1 MNYLI
6 YSVEDDKNISHLINV
21 ALTKQGY
28 AVESFYDGESFLK
41 WFNEQKPN
49 LILLD
54 MMLPNIQGDEILKA
68 IRDNDENDDIQIII
82 VSANRMVMDKVDG
95 LDLGADDYIEKP
107 FDILE
112 LMSRVNSKARRF
124 FKKQRIVRGNLILD
138 IKKHE
143 FYKDDVLIELTNKEF
158 EIIELLMKKN
168 GEVVSREE
176 LFNRIWGNDVL
187 ESRTIDMH
195 IKALRQK
202 INDTDGSIIKSVY
215 GIGYKIELWNEKYY
229 G

>member
-6 YSVEDDKNISHLINV
+6 YSVEDDKNIAHLLKV

-28 AVESFYDGESFLK
+28 TVESFYDGESFIER
-41 WFNEQKPN
+41 FHQQKPN

-54 MMLPNIQGDEILKA
+54 MMLPNIQGDEILKM
-68 IRDNDENDDIQIII
+68 IRDDDENDDIQIII

-124 FKKQRIVRGNLILD
+124 YKKQRLVKGNFILD
-138 IKKHE
+138 AKKHE
-143 FYKDDVLIELTNKEF
+143 FYKDNELVELTNKEF
-158 EIIELLMKKN
+158 QIIELLMKKN
-168 GEVVSREE
+168 GEVVSRDE
-176 LFNRIWGNDVL
+176 LFNKIWGNGIL

-195 IKALRQK
+195 VKSLRSK
-202 INDTDGSIIKSVY
+202 INDEDGTIIKSVY
-215 GIGYKIELWNEKYY
+215 GIGYKIEL
-229 G
+229 

>member
-21 ALTKQGY
+21 ALSKQGY
-28 AVESFYDGESFLK
+28 VVESFYDGVTFLK
-41 WFNEQKPN
+41 RFNEQKPN

-54 MMLPNIQGDEILKA
+54 MMLPNIQGGEILKT
-68 IRDNDENDDIQIII
+68 IRDNEENDDIQIII

-158 EIIELLMKKN
+158 EVIELLMMKN

-195 IKALRQK
+195 IKSLRQK
-202 INDTDGSIIKSVY
+202 INDTEGRIIKSVY
-215 GIGYKIELWNEKYY
+215 GIGYKIEL
-229 G
+229 

>member
-21 ALTKQGY
+21 ALSKQGY
-28 AVESFYDGESFLK
+28 VVESFYDGETFLK
-41 WFNEQKPN
+41 RFNEQKPN

-54 MMLPNIQGDEILKA
+54 MMLPNIQGGEILKT

-138 IKKHE
+138 IKKHD
-143 FYKDDVLIELTNKEF
+143 FYKDDVSIELTNKEF
-158 EIIELLMKKN
+158 EVIELLMKKN

-176 LFNRIWGNDVL
+176 LFNCIWGNDVL

-195 IKALRQK
+195 IKSLRQK
-202 INDTDGSIIKSVY
+202 INDTEGRIIKSVY
-215 GIGYKIELWNEKYY
+215 GIGYKIEL
-229 G
+229 

>member
-1 MNYLI
+1 MNYII
-6 YSVEDDKNISHLINV
+6 YSIEDDKNIAHLINV
-21 ALTKQGY
+21 ALSKQGY
-28 AVESFYDGESFLK
+28 TIESFCDGESFFK
-41 WFNEQKPN
+41 RFNEQKPN

-54 MMLPNIQGDEILKA
+54 MMLPSIQGGDILKE
-68 IRDNDENDDIQIII
+68 IRKDDHNDDIQIII

-124 FKKQRIVRGNLILD
+124 FKKQKIVRGDLILD
-138 IKKHE
+138 VKKHE
-143 FYKDDVLIELTNKEF
+143 FYKNDVLIELTNKEF
-158 EIIELLMKKN
+158 EIMELLMKKN

-176 LFNRIWGNDVL
+176 LFNHIWGNDVL

-195 IKALRQK
+195 IKSLRQK
-202 INDTDGSIIKSVY
+202 ISDNDGSIIKSIY
-215 GIGYKIELWNEKYY
+215 GIGYKIEL
-229 G
+229 

>member
-21 ALTKQGY
+21 ALSKQGY
-28 AVESFYDGESFLK
+28 VVESFYDGESFLRR
-41 WFNEQKPN
+41 FNEQKPN

-54 MMLPNIQGDEILKA
+54 MMLPNIQGGEILKA
-68 IRDNDENDDIQIII
+68 IRDNEENDDIQIII

-176 LFNRIWGNDVL
+176 LFTSIWGNDVL

-202 INDTDGSIIKSVY
+202 IKDTDGSIIKSVY
-215 GIGYKIELWNEKYY
+215 GIGYKIEL
-229 G
+229 

>member
-28 AVESFYDGESFLK
+28 VVESFYDGESFFK
-41 WFNEQKPN
+41 RFNEQKPN

-54 MMLPNIQGDEILKA
+54 MMLPNIQGSEILKT
-68 IRDNDENDDIQIII
+68 IREHEDNDDIQIII

-107 FDILE
+107 FEILE

-124 FKKQRIVRGNLILD
+124 FKSTRIVRGNLILD
-138 IKKHE
+138 SKKHE
-143 FYKDDVLIELTNKEF
+143 FYKDNTLIELTNKEF
-158 EIIELLMKKN
+158 EIMELLMKKN
-168 GEVVSREE
+168 GEVISREE
-176 LFNRIWGNDVL
+176 LFRHIWGNDDI

-195 IKALRQK
+195 IKSLRKK
-202 INDTDGSIIKSVY
+202 INDTDGDIIKSVY
-215 GIGYKIELWNEKYY
+215 GIGYKIEL
-229 G
+229 

>member
-1 MNYLI
+1 MNYII

-21 ALTKQGY
+21 ALSKQGY
-28 AVESFYDGESFLK
+28 VVESFHDGESFLK
-41 WFNEQKPN
+41 RFNEQKPN

-54 MMLPNIQGDEILKA
+54 MMLPNIQGGELLKI
-68 IRDNDENDDIQIII
+68 IRDNEENDDIQIII

-124 FKKQRIVRGNLILD
+124 FKKQKLVRGNLILD
-138 IKKHE
+138 VKKHE
-143 FYKDDVLIELTNKEF
+143 FYKDNQLIELTNKEF
-158 EIIELLMKKN
+158 EIIELLLKKN
-168 GEVVSREE
+168 GEVVSRDD
-176 LFNRIWGNDVL
+176 LFNKIWGNGVL

-195 IKALRQK
+195 IKSLRQK
-202 INDTDGSIIKSVY
+202 LNDNDGSIIKSVY
-215 GIGYKIELWNEKYY
+215 GIGYKVELWKEK
-229 G
+229 

>member
-28 AVESFYDGESFLK
+28 TVESFYDGESFIK
-41 WFNEQKPN
+41 KFIHKKPN

-54 MMLPNIQGDEILKA
+54 MMLPNIQGSEILKM
-68 IRDNDENDDIQIII
+68 IRSDELNDEIQIII

-95 LDLGADDYIEKP
+95 LNLGADDYIEKP

-112 LMSRVNSKARRF
+112 LISRVNSKARRF
-124 FKKQRIVRGNLILD
+124 NKKQKITRGILTLD
-138 IKKHE
+138 INKHE
-143 FYKDDVLIELTNKEF
+143 FYKNDELIELTNREF
-158 EIIELLMKKN
+158 EIIKLLLKKN
-168 GEVVSREE
+168 GDVVSREE
-176 LFNRIWGNDVL
+176 IFNSIWGSGIL

-195 IKALRQK
+195 IKSLRNK
-202 INDTDGSIIKSVY
+202 INDNEGSIIKSVY
-215 GIGYKIELWNEKYY
+215 GIGYKIDLWKRR
-229 G
+229 

>member
-21 ALTKQGY
+21 ALSKQGY
-28 AVESFYDGESFLK
+28 VVESFHDGESFLRRFK
-41 WFNEQKPN
+41 EQKPN

-54 MMLPNIQGDEILKA
+54 MMLPNIQGGEILKA
-68 IRDNDENDDIQIII
+68 IRNNEENDDIQIII

-215 GIGYKIELWNEKYY
+215 GIGYKIEL
-229 G
+229 

>member
-6 YSVEDDKNISHLINV
+6 YSVEDDKNIAHLLKV
-21 ALTKQGY
+21 ALSKQGY
-28 AVESFYDGESFLK
+28 TVESFNDGESFIK
-41 WFNEQKPN
+41 RFKEQKPN

-54 MMLPNIQGDEILKA
+54 MMLPNIQGDEILKM
-68 IRDNDENDDIQIII
+68 IRDDDENDDIQIII

-124 FKKQRIVRGNLILD
+124 YKKQRLVKGNFILD
-138 IKKHE
+138 TKKHE
-143 FYKDDVLIELTNKEF
+143 FYKDNELVELTNKEF
-158 EIIELLMKKN
+158 QIMEFLMKRN

-176 LFNRIWGNDVL
+176 IFDHIWGNGVL

-195 IKALRQK
+195 IKSLRSK
-202 INDTDGSIIKSVY
+202 INDEAGSIIKSVY
-215 GIGYKIELWNEKYY
+215 GIGYKVEL
-229 G
+229 

>member
-6 YSVEDDKNISHLINV
+6 YSVEDDKNIAHLLKV
-21 ALTKQGY
+21 ALSKQGY
-28 AVESFYDGESFLK
+28 TVESFSDGESFVERFK
-41 WFNEQKPN
+41 KQKPN

-54 MMLPNIQGDEILKA
+54 MMLPNIQGDEILKM
-68 IRDNDENDDIQIII
+68 IREDDKNDDIQIII

-124 FKKQRIVRGNLILD
+124 YKKQRLVKGIFILD
-138 IKKHE
+138 ARKHE
-143 FYKDDVLIELTNKEF
+143 FYKDSELIELTNKEF
-158 EIIELLMKKN
+158 QIMEILMKRN
-168 GEVVSREE
+168 GEVVSREDI
-176 LFNRIWGNDVL
+176 FNHIWGNNGVL

-195 IKALRQK
+195 VKSLRSK
-202 INDTDGSIIKSVY
+202 INDEDGSIIKSVY
-215 GIGYKIELWNEKYY
+215 GIGYKVEL
-229 G
+229 

>member
-1 MNYLI
+1 MSYLI
-6 YSVEDDKNISHLINV
+6 YSVEDDKNIAHLLKV
-21 ALTKQGY
+21 ALSKQGY
-28 AVESFYDGESFLK
+28 EVESFYDGESFIK
-41 WFNEQKPN
+41 RFKEQKPN

-54 MMLPNIQGDEILKA
+54 MMLPNIQGDEILKM
-68 IRDNDENDDIQIII
+68 IREDDENDDIQIII

-124 FKKQRIVRGNLILD
+124 YKKQRLVRGNFILD
-138 IKKHE
+138 SKKHE
-143 FYKDDVLIELTNKEF
+143 FYKDNELIELTNKEF
-158 EIIELLMKKN
+158 EIMKLLMKKN

-176 LFNRIWGNDVL
+176 IFNNIWGNGVI

-195 IKALRQK
+195 VKSLRSK
-202 INDTDGSIIKSVY
+202 INDEDGTIIKTVY
-215 GIGYKIELWNEKYY
+215 GIGYKVEL
-229 G
+229 

>member
-6 YSVEDDKNISHLINV
+6 YSVEDDKDISHLINV
-21 ALTKQGY
+21 ALSKQGY
-28 AVESFYDGESFLK
+28 VVESFYDGESFLK
-41 WFNEQKPN
+41 RFSEQKPN

-54 MMLPNIQGDEILKA
+54 MMLPDIQGGEILKT
-68 IRDNDENDDIQIII
+68 IRNNDENDDIQIII

-124 FKKQRIVRGNLILD
+124 IKKQRIVCGNLILD
-138 IKKHE
+138 VKKHE
-143 FYKDDVLIELTNKEF
+143 FYKDNELIKLTKKEF

-176 LFNRIWGNDVL
+176 LFNYIWGNDIL

-195 IKALRQK
+195 IKVLRQK
-202 INDTDGSIIKSVY
+202 INDTDGNIIQSVY
-215 GIGYKIELWNEKYY
+215 GIGYKIEI
-229 G
+229 

>member
-1 MNYLI
+1 MGYLI

-21 ALTKQGY
+21 ALSKQGY
-28 AVESFYDGESFLK
+28 SVESFYDGETFLRR
-41 WFNEQKPN
+41 FNEQKPN

-54 MMLPNIQGDEILKA
+54 MMLPNIQGSEILKQ
-68 IRDNDENDDIQIII
+68 IRENDENDDIQIII

-124 FKKQRIVRGNLILD
+124 FKKQRIINGSLTLD

-143 FYKDDVLIELTNKEF
+143 FYKDGILIELTNKEF

-176 LFNRIWGNDVL
+176 LFNHIWENDIL

-202 INDTDGSIIKSVY
+202 IKDTDGRIIKSVY
-215 GIGYKIELWNEKYY
+215 GIGYKI
-229 G
+229 